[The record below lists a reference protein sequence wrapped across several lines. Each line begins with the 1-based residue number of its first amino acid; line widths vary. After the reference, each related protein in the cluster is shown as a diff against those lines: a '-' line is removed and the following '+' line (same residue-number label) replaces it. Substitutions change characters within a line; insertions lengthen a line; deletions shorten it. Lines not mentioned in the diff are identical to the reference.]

1 MKKVPLF
8 FVIVCLNIF
17 CNVQAQQ
24 PPGLPSKEERM
35 KHVAEKIEKEITLTN
50 SQKEKIKSAY
60 MDFFTKMDELRSK
73 DKNNM
78 PPPPP
83 LPPPGS
89 KEKVDQLSNK
99 RDEQIKQILSAAQY
113 QKYQQLEKTLVPFE
127 LAKKLAGQLLV
138 ENKCILDL
146 NR

>member
-1 MKKVPLF
+1 MKKAPIF
-8 FVIVCLNIF
+8 FVILCLNIF
-17 CNVQAQQ
+17 CIVQAQQ
-24 PPGLPSKEERM
+24 PPGPPSKEVRM
-35 KHVAEKIEKEITLTN
+35 KHVAERIEKEITLTS

-60 MDFFTKMDELRSK
+60 MDFFTKMDELRAI

-83 LPPPGS
+83 PPPPGS

-113 QKYQQLEKTLVPFE
+113 QKYQQLEKTLHPP
-127 LAKKLAGQLLV
+127 KPPDPQQRKPAGPPSSH
-138 ENKCILDL
+138 
-146 NR
+146 